1 MAKSRTIESS
11 SSDDDVPEAI
21 SKSTSQAS
29 ARRHQKNLR
38 NFEAE
43 EKARRKTRNRERDMK
58 LKERA
63 LATRKNKRPQP
74 TELAKGGSSNKNIPG
89 EEEDDDLEMD
99 MSRATDGGNVNR
111 MKARM
116 NRATQEA
123 LEEDDEEE
131 EFGGFGSELGDATML
146 IDSGSEE
153 AEDTIISHEG
163 NSGSGAGSPE
173 NISEGSMSEGEG
185 TLTPSNLH
193 RSRRRPL
200 YLSDDLFVAAFAS
213 QKSTLSAQK
222 ANLNHR
228 EPTRKRQR
236 KPSGRPKDVVV
247 GYAFNYLYFSGCR
260 VTHPSHRGRT
270 IRTLTRLSDPQSKA
284 TARTLPSA
292 HARAFVNRSLAVE
305 GKGSLSK
312 QRGWE
317 RRPGKLYI
325 IGHRHLFCSDL
336 ILQLTSV

>member
-11 SSDDDVPEAI
+11 SSDDDVPEVI

-29 ARRHQKNLR
+29 ARRHQKTLR

-63 LATRKNKRPQP
+63 LATRKNKHSQP
-74 TELAKGGSSNKNIPG
+74 KEFAKGGSSNKNIPG
-89 EEEDDDLEMD
+89 EEEDGDLEMD
-99 MSRATDGGNVNR
+99 MSRVTDGGSDNR

-116 NRATQEA
+116 DRAIQEA
-123 LEEDDEEE
+123 LEEDDEDDGEE
-131 EFGGFGSELGDATML
+131 ELWGFGSELDDATML
-146 IDSGSEE
+146 IDSGSED
-153 AEDTIISHEG
+153 AEDTIMSHEG
-163 NSGSGAGSPE
+163 NSDSSAGSPE

-193 RSRRRPL
+193 RSRQRPL

-247 GYAFNYLYFSGCR
+247 G
-260 VTHPSHRGRT
+260 GRT

-292 HARAFVNRSLAVE
+292 HGRAFVNRSLAVE

-317 RRPGKLYI
+317 RRPVN
-325 IGHRHLFCSDL
+325 IGVMKSEGAPIGFCRASR
-336 ILQLTSV
+336 